1 VLGCGMVHPNVLKA
15 CKIDP
20 ERYTGWAFGIG
31 VERLGMLRYG
41 IDDIRMNYDND
52 LRFLRQF
59 Q

>member
-1 VLGCGMVHPNVLKA
+1 VLKA

-20 ERYTGWAFGIG
+20 ERYSGWAFGMG

-41 IDDIRMNYDND
+41 IDDIRMNYDNA

-59 Q
+59 R